1 MGLRINTNMAALIGQ
16 RNVGRADRALSK
28 TLERLSSGLRINRA
42 ADDPSGLAVAERQRA
57 QIAGLNQAIENAE
70 RATSLVQTGEAALDE
85 VNSILVHMRELAVDS
100 ANVGVNDS
108 NAMAANQAEVDNA
121 LATLDRIA
129 RDTAFGTKKL
139 LDGSAANSVTFA
151 DGTNTTLYATFSNST
166 LDTGTHSLQLSAVA
180 DANWEAENATVRD
193 AMGITGNLAAA
204 DQDVKGL
211 TAGTHVV
218 KVTQASAAAAIT
230 GDVTLK
236 NAANEEF
243 RLQVKDAAGAD
254 VTSADLVINHDYT
267 LETTQ
272 DLVDDINTL
281 IAASAVADKAEAY
294 VVDANTI
301 GFRSTSEGSGASV
314 TILSP
319 ATGTDA
325 LAAGNILEGYTNN
338 DTDAGTDA
346 IVELDGSANTVSFI
360 EGDSGETATVV
371 TLVDGDDGQLKFEAD
386 TAGLNIGNLVVDIAA
401 ATGTATL
408 YDDDSGS
415 GGTGTP
421 GTPVTF
427 TADQAF
433 TIGAYGGGSMG
444 VTIGNQI
451 LLQGVAAAS
460 SYEDLTVVD
469 NALVFQIGGDRNQT
483 VSLSLLDVGS
493 DTLAQNITNDS
504 GFASLADID
513 VTTAQGAQDA
523 LLLVDQAIAE
533 VTDVRTD
540 IGSFQANTL
549 ESQIN
554 NLKVAAENMTAAR
567 SAIVDADFAAEV
579 SEFTKQQIILQAG
592 MQVLASAGQIPQ
604 LVLSLLR

>member
-1 MGLRINTNMAALIGQ
+1 
-16 RNVGRADRALSK
+16 
-28 TLERLSSGLRINRA
+28 
-42 ADDPSGLAVAERQRA
+42 
-57 QIAGLNQAIENAE
+57 
-70 RATSLVQTGEAALDE
+70 VQTGEAALDE

-408 YDDDSGS
+408 YDDDGGS

-523 LLLVDQAIAE
+523 LLLVDRAIAE